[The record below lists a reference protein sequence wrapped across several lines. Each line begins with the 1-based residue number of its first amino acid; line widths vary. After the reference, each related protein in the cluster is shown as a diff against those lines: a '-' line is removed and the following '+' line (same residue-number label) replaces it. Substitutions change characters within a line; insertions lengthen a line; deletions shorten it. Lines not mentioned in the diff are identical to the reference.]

1 VTAKPAPA
9 EPVLSPALA
18 LSPAL
23 ERRLDAAA
31 AACARDGETLT
42 PLRRAVL
49 ALVLRAERP
58 LTAYQLLEQLQAA
71 RRAAPPTI
79 YRALDF
85 LLARRLVHR
94 IERLGAFVAC
104 AEPDHEHALAQFL
117 ICRRCQG
124 VMELDDHGVAGAVSR
139 AATGAGF
146 RLEHAVIEVDGLCAS
161 CVGAGAA

>member
-1 VTAKPAPA
+1 MTAKLASA
-9 EPVLSPALA
+9 ESASSPP
-18 LSPAL
+18 SL
-23 ERRLDAAA
+23 ERRLNAAA
-31 AACARDGETLT
+31 AACEREGETLT

-49 ALVLRAERP
+49 ALVLQARRP

-104 AEPDHEHALAQFL
+104 AEPEHEHALVQFL
-117 ICRRCQG
+117 ICRQCRA
-124 VMELDDHGVAGAVSR
+124 VTELDDHEVGAAVA
-139 AATGAGF
+139 AAAAGAGF
-146 RLEHAVIEVDGLCAS
+146 RLERAVIEIDGLCAV
-161 CVGAGAA
+161 CAPGAGAG